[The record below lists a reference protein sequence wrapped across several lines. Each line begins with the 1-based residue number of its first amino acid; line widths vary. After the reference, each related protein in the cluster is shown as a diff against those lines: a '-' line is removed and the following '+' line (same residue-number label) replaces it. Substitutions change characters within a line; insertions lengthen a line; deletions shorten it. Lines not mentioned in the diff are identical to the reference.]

1 MLGWL
6 FIFISATAWAHIGY
20 LKIKVKK
27 SMSWPST
34 QGEVIQS
41 EVVLTGGG
49 GVNINS
55 SPGHSAIIQYQY
67 HVRDRRYQSDNFLIG
82 GNVSSG
88 NKEKEENK
96 VRQYPVGTKVEVFYN
111 PENPEDVCLER
122 KQKMA
127 IVAWLLSMFLFFG
140 LLMVTGVLR

>member
-1 MLGWL
+1 MDPNQMLGWL
-6 FIFISATAWAHIGY
+6 FIFISAAAWAHIGY
-20 LKIKVKK
+20 LKIKVQK

-55 SPGHSAIIQYQY
+55 SPGPSAIIQYLY

-88 NKEKEENK
+88 KKAKEENK

-111 PENPEDVCLER
+111 P
-122 KQKMA
+122 
-127 IVAWLLSMFLFFG
+127 
-140 LLMVTGVLR
+140 